1 MNMSKPYLT
10 QTQTKGLNQ
19 HIHTLQQE
27 RVTLQ
32 LPSSSHCTLMTMED
46 SAVRYPANTHA
57 ERSFWSRWKRIY
69 SLLMF
74 TRHTVAT
81 SCKVSCVITAC
92 DLGAVISINKTCVS
106 EILCAGETEM
116 IFDASWHHSNE
127 IRLIGLVKKKTTSP
141 KKPYR
146 TSLFLQLKPSYPPRL
161 DP

>member
-1 MNMSKPYLT
+1 M
-10 QTQTKGLNQ
+10 
-19 HIHTLQQE
+19 
-27 RVTLQ
+27 TLQ

-127 IRLIGLVKKKTTSP
+127 IRIIGLVKKKTTSP
-141 KKPYR
+141 KKNLTEPLYFC
-146 TSLFLQLKPSYPPRL
+146 S
-161 DP
+161 